1 MCREPA
7 AASRERGVAPR
18 ADRQAAC
25 QGVRRIVGSCGTL
38 RDDAAFKNKT
48 RNSLPHND
56 EGRLD
61 GWEEIASFLGR
72 GIRTVYRW
80 EKEAALPVRRLFKER
95 RSLVHAY
102 RQELARWVKRREDD
116 PFLPSYFPSESPPD
130 GNPKFRAPRDVLAG
144 WKEVAAFL
152 GRSVRTVQRW
162 ENEAGLPVRRLRA
175 KSRSIPYALRS
186 ELAVWLKEWGI
197 PAGST
202 EGGGVS
208 AQTQSLLQTFIDGY
222 GANIAVLDH
231 RDGCCRQQG
240 MEGIWRVAWRSRHQL
255 RLRQKLFGT
264 RAIYCLGGS
273 HGCFRSH
280 GGYHRHAQ
288 RRTPRMPG
296 QIPRRLPREEALV
309 LIPCHAL

>member
-1 MCREPA
+1 M
-7 AASRERGVAPR
+7 
-18 ADRQAAC
+18 
-25 QGVRRIVGSCGTL
+25 
-38 RDDAAFKNKT
+38 
-48 RNSLPHND
+48 LPCND

-95 RSLVHAY
+95 RSRVHAY

-130 GNPKFRAPRDVLAG
+130 GNPKFRGPRDVLAG

-162 ENEAGLPVRRLRA
+162 ENEVGLPVRRLKS

-186 ELAVWLKEWGI
+186 ELAVWLKECGI

-222 GANIAVLDH
+222 GANIAVLD
-231 RDGCCRQQG
+231 GTG
-240 MEGIWRVAWRSRHQL
+240 TVVAVNRAW
-255 RLRQKLFGT
+255 KEFG
-264 RAIYCLGGS
+264 AS
-273 HGCFRSH
+273 HGDHDTNFGLGKNYLELVRSTAWGGAMAASAATAAIIGMHSGARHECQVKYPGDSPEKKRWFSFHVTRFNFRRS
-280 GGYHRHAQ
+280 AF
-288 RRTPRMPG
+288 
-296 QIPRRLPREEALV
+296 
-309 LIPCHAL
+309 LIVAHSDITGLLEDC